1 MGTATAI
8 RVESV
13 TKTFDTAAV
22 LRDLTLDI
30 RAGELLALL
39 GPSGSGKTTLLRI
52 IAGLDRPDSGRII
65 FGKDDATRLPVQ
77 ERAVGFVF
85 QHYALFKHLT
95 VADNIAYGL
104 NARKRSDRPAK
115 AEIKKRV
122 GDLLDL
128 IKLST
133 FGDRYPSQLSG
144 GQRQRI
150 ALARALAVEPRV
162 LLLDE
167 PFGALDAQVR
177 KDLRR
182 WLREIHD
189 RTGQTTIFVTHD
201 QDEALELSDRVAV
214 LGNGRLEQVGTPDEV
229 QEHPASPTVL
239 KFLGDTI
246 EVEAIAQGGH
256 VLVNGR
262 ETPVSAPDGLVGP
275 VKLYVRPWQLQFADA
290 HEAHLEGF
298 VRSSYR
304 AQGRQ
309 RIEIDRPNG
318 KLLVVEASDNARLA
332 AGRPVGLKIN
342 NGYVFSN

>member
-1 MGTATAI
+1 M
-8 RVESV
+8 
-13 TKTFDTAAV
+13 
-22 LRDLTLDI
+22 LHDLSLDV

-52 IAGLDRPDSGRII
+52 IAGLDFPDSGRII
-65 FGKDDATRLPVQ
+65 FGADDATRLPVQ
-77 ERAVGFVF
+77 QRAVGFVF

-104 NARKRSDRPAK
+104 NARKRADRPAK
-115 AEIKKRV
+115 AEIRKRV

-128 IKLST
+128 IKLSN

-214 LGNGRLEQVGTPDEV
+214 LDKGRLEQIGTPDEV
-229 QEHPASPTVL
+229 QEHPVSATVL

-246 EVEAIAQGGH
+246 EVEALAQEGR

-262 ETPVSAPDGLVGP
+262 ETPVVAPRRLTGP
-275 VKLYVRPWQLQFADA
+275 VKLYARPWQLRFTEPGD
-290 HEAHLEGF
+290 AHLEGF

-304 AQGRQ
+304 TQGRQ
-309 RIEIDRPNG
+309 RIEVDRPEG
-318 KLLVVEASDNARLA
+318 KTVVVEASDTARLD
-332 AGRPVGLKIN
+332 AGRAVGLQIV
-342 NGYVFSN
+342 GGHVFAD